1 MTLTTESLKT
11 IAAWR
16 AKYGDGHNVII
27 PAEEAEEM
35 ARELLANRMAK
46 PERLPPADS
55 HSVHGAGQSPIAKIG
70 R

>member
-1 MTLTTESLKT
+1 MTLTIEKLNEIYENPEQCSYSE
-11 IAAWR
+11 IQ
-16 AKYGDGHNVII
+16 
-27 PAEEAEEM
+27 EM
-35 ARELLANRMAK
+35 AAMLANRMSK